1 MADITYDQIIIAGIH
16 YSSLLNLEITSRLNT
31 HAEAVITFE
40 VTEEESRAIEVGVS
54 DESYVVVSAD
64 NPDGYKTLFVGI
76 KYSYSCTNQAGY
88 RVGTLIL
95 KSTSYLLDKEKKS
108 RSFQRTTVF
117 KSALI
122 EEVVAGRAIINYN
135 ITDSPTFGLY
145 IQKNETDWNFL
156 VRIAE
161 AGIIPNYTTE
171 KPIIDIGRPLNDNV
185 KGIGGLMVNSQVP
198 SYITFTS
205 SMFHNGVLET
215 TSVSQGEEAFQKEK
229 IPNEELAGRMLSG
242 IVQNVEKEKVQVFFD
257 EIDEEYDSDGDT
269 WFEYA
274 AAYSGPGGTYG
285 SGFYFMPEVGDRV
298 RVFFPSGKESEGFAF
313 ASEMGYTLDD
323 PTKIS
328 WRAPGGQELL
338 FTENGIRIT
347 GKQGSIYI
355 DMQENDSAEFG
366 IEMYCNTNI
375 QFSTHKGGTVQ
386 SDLPE
391 IYVYGKEG
399 VNMTADNQI
408 LFETPETTLEIDRDK
423 IILNANQVYIN

>member
-1 MADITYDQIIIAGIH
+1 MADITYDQIIIAGVH
-16 YSSLLNLEITSRLNT
+16 YSSLLNLEITSKLNT

-40 VTEEESRAIEVGVS
+40 VTKEESEAIEAGVG

-64 NPDGYKTLFVGI
+64 SPDGYETLFVGI

-108 RSFQRTTVF
+108 RSFQKTTQF

-135 ITDSPTFGLY
+135 IADAPTLGIL
-145 IQKNETDWNFL
+145 IQKDKTDWEFL
-156 VRIAE
+156 VRVAD
-161 AGIIPNYTTE
+161 AAVIPNYTTE
-171 KPIIDIGRPLNDNV
+171 KPIIDIGRPSNGNV
-185 KGIGGLMVNSQVP
+185 TGVGGLMGNSQIP
-198 SYITFTS
+198 SYITSTS
-205 SMFHNGVLET
+205 SVFDNGVLKT
-215 TSVSQGEEAFQKEK
+215 TSISQGEEAFQKEK
-229 IPNEELAGRMLSG
+229 IPDSELAGRMLSG
-242 IVQNVEKEKVQVFFD
+242 IVQTVEKEKVQVFFD
-257 EIDEEYDSDGDT
+257 EIDEEYDSQGDT

-313 ASEMGYTLDD
+313 ASEMGYALDD
-323 PTKIS
+323 PAKIS

-375 QFSTHKGGTVQ
+375 RFSTHKGEEIQ
-386 SDLPE
+386 SDLPD

-408 LFETPETTLEIDRDK
+408 LLETPEATLEVDRDK